1 MNPFP
6 LLNKSLTN
14 TLPHNR
20 SVRDPVHIGPNTS
33 SISITALPADDVL
46 PIVFSYLSLNDL
58 VSLEKTCTLF
68 NRVIRQYHLKEC
80 ALYYHLFE
88 NTGKNEEADFEY
100 WANRE
105 YQRLKLFF
113 TANNHQ
119 ILALPARKELKKP
132 FLHFHLLREL
142 ICSHTYEFK
151 LLMQFPNVALWGC
164 AVSPCGRFLLT
175 QSSAVHLVVWR
186 FDAMCNKR
194 VVGSAR
200 NSFHDDA
207 PVFSSTGK
215 DFITSTLTTVFISS
229 IDNDENWHQAA
240 QINFN
245 LRVTF
250 KKFTPSGCLALF
262 CCSNT
267 LTMDER
273 VEEMNIWVWGRDR
286 QGCWSEQTVIKHDS
300 KIMGVR
306 IAPAEQHI
314 LSHSKDNII
323 KIHSRDKDGNWSAN
337 GVIYHQNKINNL
349 DFSTCGRHI
358 LTHSKDLTAR
368 IWTCNEQGQWAEQ
381 KILRHSDEIRH
392 ALISD
397 SGDSVATCAGS
408 TVQLW
413 TYTDAWR
420 QRVTPHC
427 DETITSI
434 QFSPSG
440 EHLLVGTQQGR
451 IMLLDRQG
459 GAQYLVNRGAE
470 VCRSVFS
477 ESGNCAVTIL
487 KNHIGIIWSFNNHG
501 CKAQGRIY
509 HNEGIERVLFLQH
522 DRQIMSWARCGDRI
536 KVWSYCDNGT
546 WKESTAIKLGAI
558 RYLWGL
564 QQTPVDFSSRQYLL
578 ITNSNEIWGRDEKG
592 CWRRKGKI
600 PLRCLGDETTR
611 ILPCQSRLLLCNSA
625 GDADEIWEI
634 YPGKTVNSS

>member
-1 MNPFP
+1 MHPFP

-14 TLPHNR
+14 TLPHTR

-33 SISITALPADDVL
+33 SLSITALPADDVL
-46 PIVFSYLSLNDL
+46 PIVFSYLSFNDL
-58 VSLEKTCTLF
+58 INLEKTCTLF
-68 NRVIRQYHLKEC
+68 NRVIRQYHLKES

-88 NTGKNEEADFEY
+88 NTGTNKEADFEY

-113 TANNHQ
+113 AANNHQ
-119 ILALPARKELKKP
+119 ILALPARKELKEP

-142 ICSHTYEFK
+142 IYSHTYEFK
-151 LLMQFPNVALWGC
+151 LLMQFPNVGLWGYV
-164 AVSPCGRFLLT
+164 VSPCGRFLLT
-175 QSSAVHLVVWR
+175 QSSDVHLDIWR
-186 FDAMCNKR
+186 YDARCNQQ
-194 VVGSAR
+194 VVGSAP
-200 NSFHDDA
+200 NSFITDA
-207 PVFSSTGK
+207 PIFSSTGK
-215 DFITSTLTTVFISS
+215 DFMSSTYYTAFISS
-229 IDNDENWHQAA
+229 IDNNENWHQAA
-240 QINFN
+240 QIKLNRRIT
-245 LRVTF
+245 L
-250 KKFTPSGCLALF
+250 KKFSPSGCLALF
-262 CCSNT
+262 CCSDT
-267 LTMDER
+267 QAPHEL
-273 VEEMNIWVWGRDR
+273 VEEMKIRVWGRDR
-286 QGCWSEQTVIKHDS
+286 QGCWAEQTVIKHDS
-300 KIMGVR
+300 KIMSVR

-323 KIHSRDKDGNWSAN
+323 KIHSRDEAGNWYAN
-337 GVIYHQNKINNL
+337 GVIYHQNKVNNL
-349 DFSTCGRHI
+349 HFSACGRHI
-358 LTHSKDLTAR
+358 FTHSKDLTAR
-368 IWTCNEQGQWAEQ
+368 IWTCNDYGQWAEQ

-413 TYTDAWR
+413 TYTDVWL
-420 QRVTPHC
+420 QQVTPHC

-459 GAQYLVNRGAE
+459 GAQHLVKQGAE

-487 KNHIGIIWSFNNHG
+487 KNHIGIIWRFNTHG

-509 HNEGIERVLFLQH
+509 HNERIERVLFLQH
-522 DRQIMSWARCGDRI
+522 DRQIMSWAGCEDRI

-546 WKESTAIKLGAI
+546 WKESTAIELGA
-558 RYLWGL
+558 RCYLWGL
-564 QQTPVDFSSRQYLL
+564 KQTPVDFSFRQYLL
-578 ITNSNEIWGRDEKG
+578 ITCSNEIWGRDEKG

-600 PLRCLGDETTR
+600 PLRRPGDETTR
-611 ILPCQSRLLLCNSA
+611 FLPCQSRLLLCNST

-634 YPGKTVNSS
+634 YPGKTAGES

>member
-6 LLNKSLTN
+6 LLNKSITN

-88 NTGKNEEADFEY
+88 NTGTNEEADFEY

-119 ILALPARKELKKP
+119 TLALPARKELKKP

-151 LLMQFPNVALWGC
+151 LLMQFPSVGLW
-164 AVSPCGRFLLT
+164 ARVVSPCGRFLLT
-175 QSSAVHLVVWR
+175 QSSDVRLDIWR
-186 FDAMCNKR
+186 YDAMCNKR
-194 VVGSAR
+194 VVGSAP
-200 NSFHDDA
+200 NSWYNDA

-215 DFITSTLTTVFISS
+215 DFITATFTTAFISS

-240 QINFN
+240 QIKFVF
-245 LRVTF
+245 RVTM
-250 KKFTPSGCLALF
+250 KKFSPSGCLALF

-267 LTMDER
+267 QTLDEW
-273 VEEMNIWVWGRDR
+273 VEEMNIRVWGRDR
-286 QGCWSEQTVIKHDS
+286 QGCWAEQTVIQHNS

-323 KIHSRDKDGNWSAN
+323 KIHSRDEAGNWSAN
-337 GVIYHQNKINNL
+337 GVIHHHDKIKNL
-349 DFSTCGRHI
+349 HFSACGRHI

-413 TYTDAWR
+413 TYTDVWL
-420 QRVTPHC
+420 QQVTPHC

-440 EHLLVGTQQGR
+440 AHLLVGTQQGK
-451 IMLLDRQG
+451 ITLLDRQG
-459 GAQYLVNRGAE
+459 GAQHLVERGAE
-470 VCRSVFS
+470 VHRSIFS

-487 KNHIGIIWSFNNHG
+487 KNHIGIIWSFNIYG
-501 CKAQGRIY
+501 AKAQGHIH
-509 HNEGIERVLFLQH
+509 HNDQIERVLFLQQ
-522 DRQIMSWARCGDRI
+522 DRQIISWAECEGRI
-536 KVWSYCDNGT
+536 KVWSYCENGT
-546 WKESTAIKLGAI
+546 WTESPAIEVGA
-558 RYLWGL
+558 RCSYPGL
-564 QQTPVDFSSRQYLL
+564 KQTPVDFSSRHYLL
-578 ITNSNEIWGRDEKG
+578 ITDYKDIWGRDEKG

-600 PLRCLGDETTR
+600 PSWGCGGETTR
-611 ILPCQSRLLLCNSA
+611 LLPCQSRLLLYNSTGNA
-625 GDADEIWEI
+625 NEIWEI
-634 YPGKTVNSS
+634 YPGKTVNSC